1 MKPNFCDP
9 PQWKNGEGNSELDYP
24 AEFLFI
30 GIDDGLALRIRS
42 VAQHVD
48 DGLQRNM
55 KVEKKQIRLDN
66 LRHTNR
72 KST

>member
-55 KVEKKQIRLDN
+55 KVEKK
-66 LRHTNR
+66 TN
-72 KST
+72 KVGQFTPHK